1 MALTLKAVTTRLG
14 YQQITSLS
22 AATGLTVPQTDLN
35 GLNARPSIAL
45 ITPETQAV
53 RWRDDDV
60 NPTASVGMP
69 LAAGVTLQRV
79 EIRRRVFIS
88 CSCLVDCSDAG
99 QPALS
104 GSPATLA

>member
-1 MALTLKAVTTRLG
+1 MSMNLKAITTRLG

-22 AATGLTVPQTDLN
+22 AATGLTVPTRDLN
-35 GLNARPSIAL
+35 GLNQKPVIAL

-69 LAAGVTLQRV
+69 LAAGVTLQYDGDLTK
-79 EIRRRVFIS
+79 IKFIEQT
-88 CSCLVDCSDAG
+88 AG
-99 QPALS
+99 AKINVS
-104 GSPATLA
+104 YYA

>member
-22 AATGLTVPQTDLN
+22 SATGLTVPTTDLN
-35 GLNARPSIAL
+35 GLACRPSIAL
-45 ITPETQAV
+45 ITAESQAV

-69 LAAGVTLQRV
+69 LASGGTLQYDGDLTK
-79 EIRRRVFIS
+79 IKFIEQTAS
-88 CSCLVDCSDAG
+88 AKLNITYYA
-99 QPALS
+99 
-104 GSPATLA
+104 

>member
-1 MALTLKAVTTRLG
+1 MSMNLKAITTRLG

-22 AATGLTVPQTDLN
+22 SATGLTVPTRDLN
-35 GLNARPSIAL
+35 GLNQKPVIAL

-69 LAAGVTLQRV
+69 LAAGVTLQYDGDLTK
-79 EIRRRVFIS
+79 IKFIEQTAS
-88 CSCLVDCSDAG
+88 AKINISYYA
-99 QPALS
+99 
-104 GSPATLA
+104 